1 VTLNP
6 GSSSSG
12 AKLPAVRLT
21 RPKPQPKKP
30 ANTSS
35 EIQEWLQDEIA
46 QVARKS
52 GHSVEEIAAQF
63 PNSQDASLAEL
74 QDLLHTRMCRLHRR
88 DERLKQVERTTSVLA
103 VILLAAFGC
112 LAGYEAHLGH
122 SVNSPIFAAAITV
135 TACCLI
141 LGLVAWSRFNL
152 QVDQQLLGL
161 ARTALDNVR
170 ESIHRLTQA

>member
-1 VTLNP
+1 MLLIP

-12 AKLPAVRLT
+12 AKLPAVKLT
-21 RPKPQPKKP
+21 RPKPRAKQP
-30 ANTSS
+30 AISNS
-35 EIQEWLQDEIA
+35 EIHDWLQDEIA

-52 GHSVEEIAAQF
+52 GHTAEEIAGQF
-63 PNSQDASLAEL
+63 PDGQDASLAEL
-74 QDLLHTRMCRLHRR
+74 TDRLHTRMCLLHRK
-88 DERLKQVERTTSVLA
+88 DERLNQVEHSASLLA
-103 VILLAAFGC
+103 IILLVTFGS
-112 LAGYEAHLGH
+112 LAGYEAYLGH
-122 SVNSPIFAAAITV
+122 SVNTPIAAATITV

-170 ESIHRLTQA
+170 ESINRLTQA

>member
-1 VTLNP
+1 MTLNP

-21 RPKPQPKKP
+21 RPKPKPKKP
-30 ANTSS
+30 DTTNS
-35 EIQEWLQDEIA
+35 EIQEWLQDEIT

-63 PNSQDASLAEL
+63 PNSQDTSLAEL

-88 DERLKQVERTTSVLA
+88 DERLNQVERTTSLLA

-112 LAGYEAHLGH
+112 LAGYEAYLGH
-122 SVNSPIFAAAITV
+122 SINASIGAAAITI
-135 TACCLI
+135 TTCCLI

-170 ESIHRLTQA
+170 ESTNGLPPA